1 MNHGLFPKYAK
12 ASLDNLHPDTPRDI
26 VALVKKISKMSK
38 EAILKANDNMYLNG
52 GNRVGKTYALHAI
65 ANKFISL
72 GIKSTLIVSATDLAK
87 YFQER
92 TINRDYDA
100 LWTDVAAEKKILL
113 IDGLGKEY
121 KNSQSGFFESQINS
135 LVRKRVENMRIT
147 FIESK
152 YSVEE
157 LSSVYGEEF
166 ADLIRGEFIC
176 FDIKDNVNMSNRIL
190 SERII

>member
-12 ASLDNLHPDTPRDI
+12 ASLDNLHPDTPKDI
-26 VALVKKISKMSK
+26 VALVKKFSKMTK
-38 EAILKANDNMYLNG
+38 EVVLKKCESLYLNG
-52 GNRVGKTYALHAI
+52 GNRVGKTYAFHAI

-72 GIKSTLIVSATDLAK
+72 GIKSTLIVSAVDLAK

-92 TINRDYDA
+92 TVNRDYDA
-100 LWTDVAAEKKILL
+100 LWTDVVAEKKVLF

-121 KNSQSGFFESQINS
+121 KNSQSGFFESQINA

-157 LSSVYGEEF
+157 LAAVYGEEF

-176 FDIKDNVNMSNRIL
+176 FDISENVNMSNKIL
-190 SERII
+190 SEKVL